1 MEVGITMAEYT
12 DEFDDVSR
20 ALRTLGLIQRYGE
33 VLGIEVNAD
42 VDIGSLLQAME
53 SGEQPDLNT
62 IASGDTSVTIQEGS
76 GKDTSAPANPEDVIE
91 YALSRDVDILEL
103 IQTAAQETEGRFYRL
118 PPVDELGIDEDQY
131 ADLAVHI
138 QTIISKMED
147 GESVTLFSEEG
158 PPEHSG
164 SSREGIE
171 IEDMVPQGER
181 KKETLEFLREHR
193 GEWVNA
199 NDYWDWADIDRSTER
214 KERSIASAALSRV
227 DEKDWA
233 DVDTKFI
240 DGKKYYKL
248 TSQSGQ
254 DGEVNHENIPGQV
267 SEGSAQHEAL
277 ALLIQFT
284 DEDITTTASEIADY
298 VEPNRHA
305 VHQRLVSL
313 EDKKLAERVEE
324 GDPNQEA
331 EWQPTGGGQ
340 AEIDRIGGYQ
350 VN

>member
-1 MEVGITMAEYT
+1 MAEYA

-53 SGEQPDLNT
+53 AGEQPDLNT
-62 IASGDTSVTIQEGS
+62 IASGDTSVTIQEDDGEQEPS
-76 GKDTSAPANPEDVIE
+76 DPEDVVN

-103 IQTAAQETEGRFYRL
+103 IQAAAKETERRFYRL
-118 PPVDELGIDEDQY
+118 PPVDELDIDEDQY

-138 QTIISKMED
+138 QTVINKMEQD
-147 GESVTLFSEEG
+147 EPVTLFDEDEE
-158 PPEHSG
+158 PPGHSG

-171 IEDMVPQGER
+171 IEDKVAQGER

-199 NDYWDWADIDRSTER
+199 RDYWEWADIDRSTEK
-214 KERSIASAALSRV
+214 KERSIASAGLSRV
-227 DEKDWA
+227 DENDWA
-233 DVDTKFI
+233 DVETKFE
-240 DGKKYYKL
+240 DNKKYYKL
-248 TSQSGQ
+248 TEATEGN
-254 DGEVNHENIPGQV
+254 GKVTHENIPEQV
-267 SEGSAQHEAL
+267 SEDSAQHEAL
-277 ALLIQFT
+277 ALLVQFT
-284 DEDITTTASEIADY
+284 DEDITTTASEITDY
-298 VEPNRHA
+298 VKANRHA

-313 EDKKLAERVEE
+313 EDKKLAERVSEGSPNEE
-324 GDPNQEA
+324 S
-331 EWQPTGGGQ
+331 EWQPTGGGE